1 MTGGAITLSKK
12 LRNILIV
19 ISCVLVVAAAVG
31 VCIYYREEIKEFF
44 LGILN
49 KFRKKEEEE
58 PLPYTEEEFEDFAD
72 I

>member
-1 MTGGAITLSKK
+1 MSKK

-19 ISCVLVVAAAVG
+19 ISCILVVAAAVG

-44 LGILN
+44 LGIFN
-49 KFRKKEEEE
+49 KFKKKEEKEE
-58 PLPYTEEEFEDFAD
+58 PIPYTDEEFEDFAD

>member
-1 MTGGAITLSKK
+1 MSKK

-19 ISCVLVVAAAVG
+19 ISCILVVAAAVG

-58 PLPYTEEEFEDFAD
+58 SIPYTDEEFEDFAD